1 MQNIFCTYWIHF
13 IKYPSFDTPVGFMK
27 FKPKLGAGGLLPLV
41 SRPFSLDGGGWSI
54 RRLSITALCCLD
66 LYVLYQAADRRAR
79 PQWLV
84 IQSSAQI
91 LWRRRMTSCLLFP
104 QVHLRGEYG
113 TFMALSDAFYGFI
126 MEFPTEFQK
135 KKEKKKGENTLRNLR
150 HWQFEWIRLCPISNH
165 ESDLTCATTA
175 LSVFETLIQAI
186 MSRFFQSW
194 IDT

>member
-1 MQNIFCTYWIHF
+1 M
-13 IKYPSFDTPVGFMK
+13 M
-27 FKPKLGAGGLLPLV
+27 FKPNLELADRCHWSV
-41 SRPFSLDGGGWSI
+41 APFHCGRRGTGGGSSPFHH
-54 RRLSITALCCLD
+54 RFVLCCLD

-126 MEFPTEFQK
+126 MEFPTEFPPP
-135 KKEKKKGENTLRNLR
+135 KKGRIRCKTSATDSLSELDYVQSPTTNRIWHVLPLRLVSLKC
-150 HWQFEWIRLCPISNH
+150 WYKL
-165 ESDLTCATTA
+165 
-175 LSVFETLIQAI
+175 
-186 MSRFFQSW
+186 
-194 IDT
+194 